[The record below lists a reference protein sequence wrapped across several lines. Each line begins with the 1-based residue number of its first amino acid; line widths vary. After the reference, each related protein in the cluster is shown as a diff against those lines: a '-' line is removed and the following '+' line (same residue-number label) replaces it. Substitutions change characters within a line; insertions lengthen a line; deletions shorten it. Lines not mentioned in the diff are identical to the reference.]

1 MRTLRA
7 FFWGS
12 VVGAFLG
19 YMFAPRGSDVLRA
32 QQAET
37 ANARQ
42 QQGAA
47 TPASQASQASQAPS
61 SGAARQERGAY
72 IGNSHTKVYHAST
85 DPNLP
90 EEENRVYFDTS
101 ADAEMLGYRPA
112 AQLTNAS

>member
-19 YMFAPRGSDVLRA
+19 YLFAPRGSDVLRA
-32 QQAET
+32 QQAE
-37 ANARQ
+37 AASARQ
-42 QQGAA
+42 RQGHSAA
-47 TPASQASQASQAPS
+47 NTSMPASQSPS
-61 SGAARQERGAY
+61 SGAARQGRGGY

-90 EEENRVYFDTS
+90 EEENRVYFDS
-101 ADAEMLGYRPA
+101 AADAEMLGYRA
-112 AQLTNAS
+112 SGQLTNAS